1 MSKLSVT
8 ELSEKYSDLLKE
20 LGNIGAGNA
29 TSALSQMMGMKLDM
43 DIPDVRLLEFKDV
56 GSAMGGADQ
65 VMVGIYLLAE
75 GDINGSMMFML
86 GTKSAR
92 NLVNVLMGTPDNT
105 SEELTEIELSAL
117 KEVGNIIT
125 GAYLNSLS
133 MLTGLSMLP
142 SVPSIAVDMIGA
154 ILSVPAIAFGIEAD
168 EILLV
173 DTQFSSDV
181 QMEGYFI
188 MLPDM
193 DSYAKILKALG
204 MGDYTTD

>member
-105 SEELTEIELSAL
+105 SEELTEIELSVKL
-117 KEVGNIIT
+117 IN
-125 GAYLNSLS
+125 LRNR
-133 MLTGLSMLP
+133 
-142 SVPSIAVDMIGA
+142 
-154 ILSVPAIAFGIEAD
+154 F
-168 EILLV
+168 
-173 DTQFSSDV
+173 F
-181 QMEGYFI
+181 
-188 MLPDM
+188 
-193 DSYAKILKALG
+193 
-204 MGDYTTD
+204 

>member
-142 SVPSIAVDMIGA
+142 SVPSIAVDMMGA

-204 MGDYTTD
+204 MGDYTID

>member
-43 DIPDVRLLEFKDV
+43 DRSDVRLLSFKDV
-56 GSAMGGADQ
+56 GGAMGGADQ

-75 GDINGSMMFML
+75 GDINGSMMFLL

-105 SEELTEIELSAL
+105 SEELSEIELSAL

-142 SVPSIAVDMIGA
+142 SVPSIAVDMMGA

-181 QMEGYFI
+181 QMDGYFI

-204 MGDYTTD
+204 MGDYTIG

>member
-142 SVPSIAVDMIGA
+142 SVPSIAVDMMGA

>member
-92 NLVNVLMGTPDNT
+92 NLVNVLMSTPDNT

-142 SVPSIAVDMIGA
+142 SVPSIAVDMMGA

>member
-133 MLTGLSMLP
+133 MLTGLNMLP
-142 SVPSIAVDMIGA
+142 SVPSIAVDMMGA

>member
-75 GDINGSMMFML
+75 GDINVSMMFML

-142 SVPSIAVDMIGA
+142 SVPSIAVDMMGA